1 MFTCYIKQ
9 VIIPLDDLYQGGYNM
24 KTVNDL
30 FILEG
35 MKDCKVLAGHRG
47 LTRNV
52 QSVNISDTPDVIDFL
67 NKNDLL
73 LTTAYAFKDDTQKL
87 LDLIQQ
93 MHDLNCSGIV
103 IKVYRFLKELPN
115 EVKLLADDLAF
126 PIIDLPTEN
135 TLGDVS
141 RHILNYL
148 NDHEAEQLYYAI
160 HVQREFSN
168 MMIRGYSLPSLVEQ
182 LGHFLSRPTI
192 LLNHRGELIAHSYD
206 FRKDSM
212 QLVEK
217 EIIQHTK
224 DDLARARKGVTF
236 NLPSDELQSVTTF
249 PVQTKRQYPSML
261 VIIDSA
267 TMPYPSSQMAIEQ
280 AGNVISFTMIKEQ
293 SIEENSRLLKNNF
306 FADLIEKRI
315 VSEEEITSRASYYGL
330 EKNMESICIVC
341 NVDTEDEKYETL
353 RLHEKKVGELHNSI
367 YDQLEDEIIDGEM
380 QATLFTKEKYFVM
393 MLQFTNYTEEEM
405 KKVTAFIEKAQR
417 NIQEDFSVSFGVSN
431 LIHTLTDIPVAYQE
445 AVEAITN
452 GYELKMKGFI
462 NFYKTRE
469 IKELLNTIPR
479 KDIKSLYE
487 NTLKSLAYPET
498 KEELELVK
506 TIEVYLDC
514 QCEISETSRK
524 LFIHRNT
531 VKYRIQKTEE
541 MLHCSFRDPADSLKV
556 RVALMIGTILKEE
569 EEA

>member
-1 MFTCYIKQ
+1 
-9 VIIPLDDLYQGGYNM
+9 M

-35 MKDCKVLAGHRG
+35 MKDCEVLAGHRG

-52 QSVNISDTPDVIDFL
+52 QSVNISDTPDVIEFL

-73 LTTAYAFKDDTQKL
+73 LTTGFAFKDDTQSL

-115 EVKLLADDLAF
+115 EVKLLADDLSF

-212 QLVEK
+212 QLAENK
-217 EIIQHTK
+217 IIKYVK
-224 DDLARARKGVTF
+224 DDLHHARRGATF
-236 NLPSDELQSVTTF
+236 NLPSDELQTITTF

-280 AGNVISFTMIKEQ
+280 AANVISFTLIKEQ
-293 SIEENSRLLKNNF
+293 AIEENSRLLKNNF

-315 VSEEEITSRASYYGL
+315 VSEEEIVSRANYYGL
-330 EKNMESICIVC
+330 DKDMENICIVC
-341 NVDTEDEKYETL
+341 NVDTADEKYETL

-367 YDQLEDEIIDGEM
+367 YDQLEDEIIEGEM

-405 KKVTAFIEKAQR
+405 KKVTAFIEKAQES
-417 NIQEDFSVSFGVSN
+417 IEEDFSVSFGVSN
-431 LIHTLTDIPVAYQE
+431 LIHSLSDISIAYHE

-479 KDIKSLYE
+479 KDLKSLYE
-487 NTLKSLAYPET
+487 STLKTLAYPET

-569 EEA
+569 EA

>member
-1 MFTCYIKQ
+1 
-9 VIIPLDDLYQGGYNM
+9 M